1 MVILAGI
8 CDVLDGRLA
17 RETNQMSKFGALFD
31 SSIDRYSEVLI
42 FLGLSTYFL
51 MRNSYIVLVIIV
63 AIAGSFMVSYTRARA
78 EGLGIQCK
86 VGIMQRQERITY
98 LAAGAILGSIPGT
111 KNLFLML
118 SLWIIAIFANI
129 TVLQRIIY
137 IKKRLEETQG
147 N

>member
-1 MVILAGI
+1 
-8 CDVLDGRLA
+8 
-17 RETNQMSKFGALFD
+17 
-31 SSIDRYSEVLI
+31 
-42 FLGLSTYFL
+42 